1 MEQHVRVLAILNIV
15 MGILGLLA
23 AVIVLVA
30 MGGVALI
37 VGSDGDPDGA
47 MVGTMIGGIGAL
59 VSIFVAVLSV
69 PGIIAGYGLL
79 HHRSWAP
86 MLSIVISALNLLSFP
101 LGTALGIYGLWILL
115 NENTKPLF
123 REGATVS
130 SSV

>member
-15 MGILGLLA
+15 MGVLGVLA
-23 AVIVLVA
+23 AAIVLVA

-37 VGSDGDPDGA
+37 VGADGDPEGA
-47 MVGTMIGGIGAL
+47 MVGTMLGGIGAL
-59 VSIFVAVLSV
+59 VAIVVAVLSV

-86 MLSIVISALNLLSFP
+86 TLAIVISALNLLSFP

-115 NENTKPLF
+115 NEESKPLF
-123 REGATVS
+123 RERATV
-130 SSV
+130 